1 MQLKYS
7 EKQRLSV
14 LKALKRTVFI
24 QLNIFVV
31 LKSNLLHCSGGDQHV
46 HDIKKCESADHH
58 HDIEKCEIANAI
70 DVRDNECDPSARHT
84 VNAINVRNIHN
95 SQDSYVFKNKSIF

>member
-7 EKQRLSV
+7 EKQRLSM

-31 LKSNLLHCSGGDQHV
+31 LKSNLLHCSGDQHV
-46 HDIKKCESADHH
+46 HDIQ
-58 HDIEKCEIANAI
+58 KCEIANAI
-70 DVRDNECDPSARHT
+70 DVRDNECDPSARHI